1 MNHSTLIRLRQTA
14 KLEKMIKEN
23 YSYEEILAQSKK
35 LDEFIVHEMK
45 KINNIEI
52 LLFVFY
58 NKLNFI
64 TDTISN
70 FIKYLFNLTY
80 E

>member
-1 MNHSTLIRLRQTA
+1 MNHSALQRLKQTA

-45 KINNIEI
+45 KINNIESI
-52 LLFVFY
+52 D
-58 NKLNFI
+58 K
-64 TDTISN
+64 TDKTD
-70 FIKYLFNLTY
+70 
-80 E
+80 

>member
-45 KINNIEI
+45 KINNIESI
-52 LLFVFY
+52 D
-58 NKLNFI
+58 K
-64 TDTISN
+64 TDKTD
-70 FIKYLFNLTY
+70 
-80 E
+80 

>member
-35 LDEFIVHEMK
+35 LDEFIVREMK
-45 KINNIEI
+45 KINNIESI
-52 LLFVFY
+52 D
-58 NKLNFI
+58 K
-64 TDTISN
+64 TDKTD
-70 FIKYLFNLTY
+70 
-80 E
+80 